1 MKYQMYKTLSSAAY
15 HCVEIC
21 SSGYTNTNL
30 FQVTQ
35 VRQNGILSAG
45 LGLRVVFC
53 LFYLFTGLLN
63 IYQELLGLKF
73 TKVENSSVWYEDVT
87 LYGVTDKESEKLLGY
102 FFLDLYPREGKFGH
116 AACFGLQPGCLKED
130 GSRLVRIF
138 QIYILLLSHPS
149 LPYFN
154 DFIKQMNI
162 NLTEWP
168 ETAIFNL

>member
-21 SSGYTNTNL
+21 SNGYTNTNL
-30 FQVTQ
+30 FQQLHKYLRMVFYLQ
-35 VRQNGILSAG
+35 VQDS
-45 LGLRVVFC
+45 VVFC

-138 QIYILLLSHPS
+138 QIYVLLLSHPS